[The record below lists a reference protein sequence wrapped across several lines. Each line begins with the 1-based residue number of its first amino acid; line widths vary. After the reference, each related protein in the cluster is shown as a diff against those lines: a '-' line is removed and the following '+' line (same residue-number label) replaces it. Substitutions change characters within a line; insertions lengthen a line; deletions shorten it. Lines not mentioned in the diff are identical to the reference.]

1 MFVKNIPMKHFV
13 LLWMLCITTSFLSFS
28 QIKPVDKNAI
38 LNAMNNQKN
47 DWNEGNLKKYMAYY
61 WNSDSLQFIGK
72 SGVTYGW
79 YATLEKYQ
87 KSYPDKATMGVL
99 SFGDI
104 NITRLSRKHILVTGS
119 WKLQRENDELKGYYS
134 LIWEK
139 IKGEWVI
146 IVDHSS

>member
-1 MFVKNIPMKHFV
+1 MVMPMTYM
-13 LLWMLCITTSFLSFS
+13 LLFNLLDYYIY
-28 QIKPVDKNAI
+28 AI
-38 LNAMNNQKN
+38 
-47 DWNEGNLKKYMAYY
+47 G
-61 WNSDSLQFIGK
+61 I
-72 SGVTYGW
+72 TYGW

-87 KSYPDKATMGVL
+87 KSYPDKAAMGVL

-119 WKLQRENDELKGYYS
+119 WELQRVNDELKGYYS

>member
-72 SGVTYGW
+72 SGVI
-79 YATLEKYQ
+79 
-87 KSYPDKATMGVL
+87 PIV
-99 SFGDI
+99 
-104 NITRLSRKHILVTGS
+104 N
-119 WKLQRENDELKGYYS
+119 LK
-134 LIWEK
+134 
-139 IKGEWVI
+139 
-146 IVDHSS
+146 

>member
-1 MFVKNIPMKHFV
+1 MKHFV

-28 QIKPVDKNAI
+28 QIKPADKNAI

-47 DWNEGNLKKYMAYY
+47 DWNEGNLGKYMSYY

-79 YATLEKYQ
+79 KATLEKYQ
-87 KSYPDKATMGVL
+87 KSYPDKAAMGVL
-99 SFGDI
+99 SFDDI
-104 NITRLSRKHILVTGS
+104 NITRLSRKYILVTGS
-119 WKLQRENDELKGYYS
+119 WKLQRMNDELKGYYS

-139 IKGEWVI
+139 IKGKWVI